1 MAQFPNVEAVLVA
14 PLGGNDEGK
23 MVLKD
28 LENEGVMT
36 RYCKIW
42 ENSGVPSAWVLHSG
56 MSLHIIE
63 GVNYI
68 LIECTESGG

>member
-1 MAQFPNVEAVLVA
+1 MI
-14 PLGGNDEGK
+14 
-23 MVLKD
+23 LKD

-42 ENSGVPSAWVLHSG
+42 NNSGVPSAWVLHSG
-56 MSLHIIE
+56 MLRDIE

-68 LIECTESGG
+68 FIERTESGG